1 MIKDAETLLFMLF
14 KHYNVFTN
22 NELSEKINTSAG
34 TISKWKQRNSVN
46 AIKKKCLELGIYKEI
61 FEDEK
66 KEEIKITSPS
76 NISKEDI
83 NCKLFLFK
91 RRSLIY
97 LYYLLQKQYI
107 NSAIDYFT
115 WQAQKDEE
123 NMFINFI
130 DDLWHDFK
138 NENVSFSYNRS
149 EADRYISNLIRIDE
163 LDFIFQNK
171 DIFMKSIIFM
181 TDEKR

>member
-1 MIKDAETLLFMLF
+1 
-14 KHYNVFTN
+14 
-22 NELSEKINTSAG
+22 
-34 TISKWKQRNSVN
+34 
-46 AIKKKCLELGIYKEI
+46 
-61 FEDEK
+61 
-66 KEEIKITSPS
+66 
-76 NISKEDI
+76 
-83 NCKLFLFK
+83 
-91 RRSLIY
+91 
-97 LYYLLQKQYI
+97 
-107 NSAIDYFT
+107 
-115 WQAQKDEE
+115 
-123 NMFINFI
+123 MFINFI